1 MNESGTEVKL
11 PPIAVLCGGLAT
23 RLWPL
28 TEKIPK
34 SMIEIAGEPFIAW
47 QLRLLATAGF
57 RNVVLLCGYLGEQI
71 EQFVGDGQK
80 FGLKV
85 RYCHDGDN
93 PLGTGGAVRRALP
106 ILGST
111 FMTIYGDSY
120 CPTDYRRIYSA
131 YLSSGKAALMTVF
144 RNENKW
150 DKSNVE
156 YRNGCIVRYDK
167 KNADEAMTYI
177 DYGVNVFTD
186 SVFAVMPENEAF
198 DLAVIQTDL
207 ARKGNLAGIEV
218 SERFFE
224 VGSHGGIDDFRAF
237 VPNAAEMDAPKTPTK
252 EGKELG

>member
-1 MNESGTEVKL
+1 MSESGTEVRL

-34 SMIEIAGEPFIAW
+34 SMLEMAGEPFIAW
-47 QLRLLATAGF
+47 QLRLLVAAEF
-57 RNVVLLCGYLGEQI
+57 SDIVLLCGYLGEQI
-71 EQFVGDGQK
+71 EQFVGDGQQ
-80 FGLKV
+80 FGLNV
-85 RYCHDGDN
+85 RYCHDGEK

-106 ILGST
+106 LLGST

-131 YLSSGKAALMTVF
+131 YLSSGKAALMSVF
-144 RNENKW
+144 RNENRW

-156 YRNGCIVRYDK
+156 YRNGTIVRYDK
-167 KNADEAMTYI
+167 KKTDEAMTYI

-186 SVFAVMPENEAF
+186 TIFAAMPENEPF
-198 DLAVIQTDL
+198 DLAVIQTEL
-207 ARKGNLAGIEV
+207 ARKGDLAGVEV

-224 VGSHGGIDDFRAF
+224 IGSQSGIDDFRRF
-237 VPNAAEMDAPKTPTK
+237 VPSTTDKFTK
-252 EGKELG
+252 DSL

>member
-1 MNESGTEVKL
+1 MSESGTEVKL
-11 PPIAVLCGGLAT
+11 PPIAVLCGGLGT

-34 SMIEIAGEPFIAW
+34 SMLEMAGEPFIAW
-47 QLRLLATAGF
+47 QLRLLAAAGF
-57 RNVVLLCGYLGEQI
+57 RDVVLLCGYLGEQI
-71 EQFVGDGQK
+71 EQFAGDGKQ

-85 RYCHDGDN
+85 RYCHDGEK

-144 RNENKW
+144 QNENRW

-156 YRNGCIVRYDK
+156 YRDGCIVRYDK
-167 KNADEAMTYI
+167 NNPDESMTYI

-186 SVFAVMPENEAF
+186 RVFSVIPENEVF
-198 DLAVIQTDL
+198 DLAIIQTSL

-224 VGSHGGIDDFRAF
+224 VGSQSGIDDFRGF
-237 VPNAAEMDAPKTPTK
+237 VPRAREIHEPKTPIE